1 MSRGREWTLRVVRS
15 MGEICVTLGIVGLLF
30 VAYKTWGQL
39 GELHDAQSKLDHSLE
54 QQWSGPA
61 TPSAPPDPTVDRP
74 AAPGSAAHPER
85 PTAEGQPLVRLAI
98 PRLGLRWVVTEGTTQ
113 QALRSGPGH
122 YRGTQMPGEI
132 GNFAVAGHRIPGVF
146 WNLDELVAGDVIEVE
161 GPRVRYTYQVTGTR
175 IVAPSASA
183 ELAPVPGQPGAQ
195 PTESRLVL
203 TTCNPKWDNYQRL
216 IVEARLRPEAPKG

>member
-1 MSRGREWTLRVVRS
+1 
-15 MGEICVTLGIVGLLF
+15 MGEICVTLGIVALLF

-39 GELHDAQSKLDHSLE
+39 GELQDAQAELDHALE
-54 QQWSGPA
+54 QQWTGLVA
-61 TPSAPPDPTVDRP
+61 PDPTVDQP
-74 AAPGSAAHPER
+74 AAAPGT
-85 PTAEGQPLVRLAI
+85 TAPRDRVATEGQPLVRLSI

-146 WNLDELVAGDVIEVE
+146 WDLDELAAGDVIEVE
-161 GPRVRYTYQVTGTR
+161 GPRARYTYQVTGTR
-175 IVAPSASA
+175 IVGPNASA
-183 ELAPVPGQPGAQ
+183 ELAPLPGQTGAQ

-216 IVEARLRPEAPKG
+216 IVEAQLQSETPRG